1 MLQLE
6 ELRIIFGTLFRHYE
20 GEESLRREMT
30 YTGSTDR
37 ESIKYQNPYIENQ
50 EDSVNAISGL
60 ANEIMDQL
68 TRTVRFLFE
77 GNVLNKYENDDKDG
91 ILPL

>member
-1 MLQLE
+1 
-6 ELRIIFGTLFRHYE
+6 
-20 GEESLRREMT
+20 MT

-37 ESIKYQNPYIENQ
+37 ESIKYQNPYIKNQ
-50 EDSVNAISGL
+50 EDSVNAIGDF
-60 ANEIMDQL
+60 ADEIMEQL

-77 GNVLNKYENDDKDG
+77 GNVLNRYKNDDKDG